1 MKCGQAPLQQS
12 CKYAAVL
19 LVGIFILRSVSSHV
33 VPVDLAITVA
43 ALQLQLPLHRGAH
56 LLHAV
61 ELRFLFQQNLVFIH
75 VPISHLSATSLEPL

>member
-19 LVGIFILRSVSSHV
+19 LMGIFILQTVSSYV

-43 ALQLQLPLHRGAH
+43 GLQLQLPLHRGHH

-61 ELRFLFQQNLVFIH
+61 ELSFLFQQNLVFIH
-75 VPISHLSATSLEPL
+75 VLIFHLSATSLEPL

>member
-19 LVGIFILRSVSSHV
+19 LMGIFILQTVSSYV
-33 VPVDLAITVA
+33 VPVDLAITVGV
-43 ALQLQLPLHRGAH
+43 LQLQLPLHRGHH

-61 ELRFLFQQNLVFIH
+61 DLSFLFQQNLVFIH
-75 VPISHLSATSLEPL
+75 VLIFHLSATSLEPL